1 MLIFWKFLFSEDQRY
16 YEKDIADPVNN
27 VSDIVPYTPSS
38 EDKAVNY
45 ILGTFFILPWLS
57 SMFLNP
63 LLFWYFKETATKAS
77 FLFQCLT
84 VTDFLTNLFAPL
96 VYTYMMLSPKIYA
109 SSTQVLFDS
118 RTWAC
123 FFGCSSQVGSFLLAA
138 TRALKIVFPF
148 ANVKQRYVKMYLG
161 IYTLFMLI
169 NNGIYYVI
177 EELPGDQDLE
187 WKGMIL
193 TIGLNLCVWANFA
206 HCCAGLFISV
216 FTVLFLYFSTRFV
229 IRNLCIALDDIYSF
243 LLLVP
248 C

>member
-27 VSDIVPYTPSS
+27 VSDIAPYAPSS

-45 ILGTFFILPWLS
+45 ILGAFFIFPWLS

-63 LLFWYFKETATKAS
+63 LLFWYFKETGTKAS
-77 FLFQCLT
+77 FLFQCLS
-84 VTDFLTNLFAPL
+84 VTDFLTNLFTPL
-96 VYTYMMLSPKIYA
+96 VYTYMMFSPKIYA

-138 TRALKIVFPF
+138 TRAIKIVFPF

-161 IYTLFMLI
+161 IYTVFMLV

-177 EELPGDQDLE
+177 EELPGDQELE
-187 WKGMIL
+187 WKSTIL
-193 TIGLNLCVWANFA
+193 TIGLNLCVWANFT

-216 FTVLFLYFSTRFV
+216 FTVLYLYFTTRFRKL
-229 IRNLCIALDDIYSF
+229 IILFI
-243 LLLVP
+243 LLGS
-248 C
+248 